1 MIGMGPFI
9 PMYQI
14 LSKMITNNYQA
25 LLESL
30 TTGILITIQPSQQ
43 TINETRRDEKNLQ
56 RYTADLVNTG
66 EGGKQGL
73 LLLEAFSCGRSAA

>member
-66 EGGKQGL
+66 EGGKQDL
-73 LLLEAFSCGRSAA
+73 LLLEAFACGRSAA

>member
-1 MIGMGPFI
+1 MGLFI
-9 PMYQI
+9 LMYQI

-43 TINETRRDEKNLQ
+43 TINETTRDE
-56 RYTADLVNTG
+56 NTY
-66 EGGKQGL
+66 
-73 LLLEAFSCGRSAA
+73 SATPQIW